1 MIRCCVVLYCGRI
14 RRFREKFNI
23 SETDDPKGVA
33 ESSTCRKDCH
43 MHKSCVVDCS
53 EMSDPAAG
61 LQRSSR
67 LESKD
72 GT

>member
-1 MIRCCVVLYCGRI
+1 VLYGGRI
-14 RRFREKFNI
+14 RRFREKFNN
-23 SETDDPKGVA
+23 SETDDPNGV
-33 ESSTCRKDCH
+33 EEFSTCRKYCH

-53 EMSDPAAG
+53 EKSGSAAA